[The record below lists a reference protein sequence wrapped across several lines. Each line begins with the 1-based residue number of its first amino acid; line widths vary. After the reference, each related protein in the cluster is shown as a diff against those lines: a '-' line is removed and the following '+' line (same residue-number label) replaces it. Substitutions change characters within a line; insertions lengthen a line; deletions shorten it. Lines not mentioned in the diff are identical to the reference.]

1 MSPAN
6 FRDDMDDLV
15 HSPVRFSLLA
25 SLARVDSADY
35 QSLKEALDVSY
46 PLLSKHAALL
56 NEAGYIRVQKTSV
69 GGIGKTRY
77 RLTNKGRVAFEKH
90 VRALER
96 IIDGRAFTVH
106 GSESP
111 PTSRKLETGHQR
123 P

>member
-56 NEAGYIRVQKTSV
+56 DEAGYISVHKTSV
-69 GGIGKTRY
+69 GRTRMTRY
-77 RLTNKGRVAFEKH
+77 RLTDKGRIAFEKH
-90 VRALER
+90 VEALER

-106 GSESP
+106 DSEPAPNSG
-111 PTSRKLETGHQR
+111 K
-123 P
+123 

>member
-1 MSPAN
+1 VSPAN

-106 GSESP
+106 GSEPP
-111 PTSRKLETGHQR
+111 PTSRK
-123 P
+123 